1 MNIVKVLI
9 QELFRSIAI
18 GYVAFAILAPLLYP
32 IGRIRRKATF
42 IATGILMLV
51 MFMVLSIVRIRTG
64 SELMVRGALGWSIA
78 AASMYAF
85 ALAIVSVG
93 VVLGQSAILFLHGFW
108 SVAAWV
114 IPPGIIAWAG
124 YHFSEKLP
132 PQN

>member
-9 QELFRSIAI
+9 QEFFRSIAI
-18 GYVAFAILAPLLYP
+18 GYVAFAILASLFYP
-32 IGRIRRKATF
+32 IGLISRKATF

-93 VVLGQSAILFLHGFW
+93 VLKNKNKNPKVKSGGDTKEKTN
-108 SVAAWV
+108 
-114 IPPGIIAWAG
+114 IIC
-124 YHFSEKLP
+124 KIKI
-132 PQN
+132 